1 MPATETPITELP
13 ADLVERVR
21 SLTPSEKV
29 LLAKLSEMEEAVDAA
44 AYHREVWAEIRRR
57 LDAYDRGELK
67 AYDWKDVEA
76 RLQQKIEAMKAGGQ
90 G

>member
-29 LLAKLSEMEEAVDAA
+29 LLAKLSEMEEAVEAA
-44 AYHREVWAEIRRR
+44 ALVDHV
-57 LDAYDRGELK
+57 DR
-67 AYDWKDVEA
+67 
-76 RLQQKIEAMKAGGQ
+76 Q
-90 G
+90 